1 MPRRDRLQ
9 ICVKLTNLNATG
21 FLASFRVSG
30 QPATELD
37 KTVCPGAA
45 KARFLPRQLGCDDCA
60 VLGQPPEDAAVI
72 LPLSNA
78 LGHSTKAEFVAT
90 APELRS

>member
-1 MPRRDRLQ
+1 
-9 ICVKLTNLNATG
+9 
-21 FLASFRVSG
+21 
-30 QPATELD
+30 
-37 KTVCPGAA
+37 
-45 KARFLPRQLGCDDCA
+45 